1 MRKIGLL
8 LVIVFITS
16 VSFSN
21 VSKKTGIREVK
32 VIITPSLEKEAEK
45 FYTLIP
51 LKWEDF
57 SGVADSSS
65 EWAALTHSGIRLR
78 YEYQERPDT
87 TIAKVMLFPYMDRNR
102 SWYKPE
108 GYNNYTLAHEQRHF
122 DITAIVTNELA
133 REIRKTDFNLIDFP
147 TAIIMLHGKYIR
159 KLEQMQTTYDEETAH
174 GDNYHAQQ
182 RWNEEVSKEVAA
194 LGIYK

>member
-1 MRKIGLL
+1 MKKIGLL
-8 LVIVFITS
+8 LIIVFATS

-21 VSKKTGIREVK
+21 ISKKTGIKAVK
-32 VIITPSLEKEAEK
+32 VIITPSLEKKDEV
-45 FYTLIP
+45 FYSLKP
-51 LKWEDF
+51 LNWEDF
-57 SGVADSSS
+57 SGIADTASQ
-65 EWAALTHSGIRLR
+65 WAALTHSGIRLR

-87 TIAKVMLFPYMDRNR
+87 TIAKVMLYPYMDKSR

-108 GYNNYTLAHEQRHF
+108 GFNNYTLAHEQRHF

-147 TAIIMLHGKYIR
+147 TAIIMLHGKYMK
-159 KLEQMQTTYDEETAH
+159 KLEVMQAAYDEETAH

-182 RWNEEVSKEVAA
+182 RWNEELSKEVAA
-194 LGIYK
+194 LGVYN